1 MTAHSGENRQGNGQ
15 RTAAEAGQ
23 VVNGSNA
30 GRGQID
36 PSFPCVNNTSS
47 LYRGN
52 TSCSRGKTVLYSM
65 RSNIRHAP
73 VMELVDMRDL
83 GSRAFSVWVRVP
95 SGAPE
100 RTTMTKSHGGPF
112 YMSFIQM
119 EKRTKRGMAS
129 GHPPL
134 LHDSEKLKRASS
146 WRRPWCPRSRCPEPS
161 AHRGCGRPPRSFWT
175 SWPRSAA

>member
-65 RSNIRHAP
+65 RSNMRYAP

-83 GSRAFSVWVRVP
+83 GDVTSVKV
-95 SGAPE
+95 
-100 RTTMTKSHGGPF
+100 F
-112 YMSFIQM
+112 
-119 EKRTKRGMAS
+119 
-129 GHPPL
+129 
-134 LHDSEKLKRASS
+134 
-146 WRRPWCPRSRCPEPS
+146 EPS
-161 AHRGCGRPPRSFWT
+161 LAVLIFW
-175 SWPRSAA
+175 

>member
-1 MTAHSGENRQGNGQ
+1 MSMAYFSSTHDWQAFIQ
-15 RTAAEAGQ
+15 RSLPIPKYG
-23 VVNGSNA
+23 GIRIGWYSN
-30 GRGQID
+30 
-36 PSFPCVNNTSS
+36 
-47 LYRGN
+47 
-52 TSCSRGKTVLYSM
+52 SCIFKTFTEVT
-65 RSNIRHAP
+65 P
-73 VMELVDMRDL
+73 PL

-95 SGAPE
+95 SGAPK

-112 YMSFIQM
+112 YTSFIQM

-146 WRRPWCPRSRCPEPS
+146 WRRPWRPRSRCPEPS
-161 AHRGCGRPPRSFWT
+161 AHRGCGRPPRSPWT